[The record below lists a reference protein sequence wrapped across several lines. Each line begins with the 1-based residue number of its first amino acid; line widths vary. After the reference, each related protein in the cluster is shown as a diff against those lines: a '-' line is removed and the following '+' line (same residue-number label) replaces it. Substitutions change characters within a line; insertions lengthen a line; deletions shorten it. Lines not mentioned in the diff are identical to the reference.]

1 MLDFERHSSKKGSTV
16 ADQERE
22 ERRLRKRYPVSALA
36 RYRWQDSNGD
46 WISDSAMTLNISVAG
61 IYILTPSSPPTGV
74 PVEVRVP
81 VPVPGIV
88 ARRPCLVGQG
98 FVIRVDPEVGFAA
111 QIDLQMFRIQP
122 SGAT

>member
-1 MLDFERHSSKKGSTV
+1 M
-16 ADQERE
+16 ADQERK

-36 RYRWQDSNGD
+36 RYRWQDSSGT

-61 IYILTPSSPPTGV
+61 IYILTASSPPTGA
-74 PVEVRVP
+74 PVEVRVA
-81 VPVPGIV
+81 VPVPGV
-88 ARRPCLVGQG
+88 GTRRPSLVGQG

-122 SGAT
+122 SGST